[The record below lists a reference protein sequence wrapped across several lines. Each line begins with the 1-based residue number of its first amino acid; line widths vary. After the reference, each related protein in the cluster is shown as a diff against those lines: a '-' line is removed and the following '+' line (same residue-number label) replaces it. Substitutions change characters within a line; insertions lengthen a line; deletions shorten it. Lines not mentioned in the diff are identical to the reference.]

1 MKRKRYLTAA
11 EATALLGIST
21 GTLYSYVSRGL
32 VRSEMVEG
40 DSRQRR
46 YHAEDVHRLKERKEQ
61 RQNPM
66 KVAQDA
72 IHWGAPILES
82 ALTLITENNL
92 YYRGYSALELAATRS
107 IEEVAALLWL
117 DDCARADALFNAPE
131 SFVIDR
137 GWADLPY
144 VPRLIQVLAWAGIE
158 DLDAYWLTPDRV
170 AQTGARILRLVACV
184 LAEKPSANRP
194 VARLLNERWCPAQDA
209 TRVLDATLILCADHE
224 LNASSFAARV
234 AASAEAQPYAA
245 VIAGL
250 AAIQGFKHGGNTER
264 VEALLGEVEH
274 PTPALIAERIR
285 RGERISGFGHRLYP
299 DGDPRA
305 MVLLGMLREQFSA
318 SPALKQVDDLI
329 RSVRDTI
336 DLYPNVDLALVALA
350 RVLNLPS
357 GAPLA
362 LFALGR
368 TVGWI
373 GHAIEQYQRGD
384 LIRPRA
390 TYVGRPP
397 RQERQRKGPDRS

>member
-1 MKRKRYLTAA
+1 MMKRKRYLTAA
-11 EATALLGIST
+11 EATGLLGINT

-32 VRSEMVEG
+32 VRSEKVEG

-46 YHAEDVHRLKERKEQ
+46 YHAEDVYRLKERKEQ
-61 RQNPM
+61 RRNPT

-82 ALTLITENNL
+82 ALTLITDNNL

-117 DDCARADALFNAPE
+117 DDFARAESLFNVPD
-131 SFVIDR
+131 SFEALIDVGR
-137 GWADLPY
+137 ADLPC
-144 VPRLIQVLAWAGIE
+144 VPRLIQVLARAGSE
-158 DLDAYWLTPDRV
+158 DLDAYWLSPDRV
-170 AQTGARILRLVACV
+170 ARTGARILRLMACV
-184 LAEKPSANRP
+184 LAEKPSADRP

-209 TRVLDATLILCADHE
+209 VRVLNAALILCADHE

-234 AASAEAQPYAA
+234 AASAEAPPYAV

-264 VEALLGEVEH
+264 VEALLREMER

-285 RGERISGFGHRLYP
+285 RGERIPGFGHRLYP

-305 MVLLGMLREQFSA
+305 MVLLGMLKDRFGA

-329 RSVRDTI
+329 DSVQETI
-336 DLYPNVDLALVALA
+336 ELFPNIDLALVALA
-350 RVLNLPS
+350 RALNLAS

-368 TVGWI
+368 TAGWI

-397 RQERQRKGPDRS
+397 RQER